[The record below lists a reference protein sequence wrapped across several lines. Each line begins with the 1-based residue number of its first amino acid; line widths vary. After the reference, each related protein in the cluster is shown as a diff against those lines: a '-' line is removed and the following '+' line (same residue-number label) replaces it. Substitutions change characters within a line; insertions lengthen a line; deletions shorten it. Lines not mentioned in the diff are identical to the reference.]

1 MAVQLR
7 SGKELEKEKS
17 EKDEGN
23 KGEGSLRNA
32 ESLEKEM
39 KKDQQEE
46 EERSNKKAQNSM
58 PTVPFPQRLQK
69 SRIEEQFARFLKTF
83 QKLEISMPFIEVVTQ
98 MPLYAKF
105 LKEILSKKR
114 RIAEEGVVNLT
125 ATCSAVIKKNLLEKM
140 KDPGSFTIPCI
151 IGEFEFQK
159 ALCDLGASIKLM
171 PLSVAKKLSL
181 GELTPTTVTLQ
192 MADRS
197 MVKPEGVIEDVLVKV
212 GKFIFPVDFIILDM
226 EEDSQVPLLLGRPF
240 LATGAALIDMKKGVL
255 TLRVGEEAADF
266 NLLQSLKNLD
276 TDREDYNL
284 VDDVYLN
291 NSDCYYDCNAQLP
304 INENEMNFQ
313 YLECANADFPHI
325 NLHSTEKVLS
335 LKQNIMD
342 NGDNNEEKK
351 FHQETSTE
359 GLVLK
364 ELPSHLKYAY
374 LELPKSKPVII
385 SARISDAEEQ
395 KLLKF
400 LKNYQE
406 SIAWSIDELK
416 GISPS
421 ICMHKILLEENA
433 KPSVEHQRR
442 LNPVM
447 KEVVRKEVLKWLNAG
462 FIYAI
467 SDSPWVSPVHVVP
480 KKGGFIVI
488 RNEKN
493 ELIPTRT
500 VTGWRVCI
508 DYRKLN
514 TTTRKDH
521 FPLPFIDQMLD
532 RLAGHPHFCFLDGYS
547 GYNQV
552 AIAPEDQKKTT
563 FTCPYGTFAF
573 RRMPFGLCNAPST
586 FQRCMMS
593 MFSDLVEEV
602 MEIFMDDFTVYG
614 SSFEHCLNNLETVL
628 QRCKDKQLA
637 LNWEKCHF
645 MVTEGIV
652 LGHKIFNTGLE
663 VDQSKVSII
672 KTFAPPTTVK
682 GIRSFLGHAG
692 FYRRFIKD
700 FSKIARP
707 LCRLLEKNTKFNFD
721 DSCKAAFEEIKIRLV
736 QAPIMAAPEWDQGFE
751 MMCDASD
758 FAMGIVL
765 GQRKKKIFR
774 AIYYASR
781 TFNEAQENYSTTE
794 KEMLAIVFA
803 CEKFRPYILGSHI
816 IVHTD
821 HATIKYLMSKK
832 EAKPRL
838 IRWVLL
844 LREFDLEI
852 KDKKGCDNVIADH
865 LSRVERNKA
874 EEEEAG
880 LTENFPDEQ
889 LFQLS
894 FQLPWYADIVNY
906 LACGVVPQ
914 EFSYQQRRKL
924 RTDSWYYIW
933 DGPLIFKRGADMI
946 IRRCVPESEQ
956 CKIVNECHASPYGGH
971 FFGERTAHKILQS
984 GFYWPTIFR
993 DCAEWVKLCDRC
1005 QRNISS

>member
-1 MAVQLR
+1 MQLR

-23 KGEGSLRNA
+23 KGEGSLGNA
-32 ESLEKEM
+32 ESLEKER
-39 KKDQQEE
+39 KKEQQQEE
-46 EERSNKKAQNSM
+46 ERSKKKAQNSM
-58 PTVPFPQRLQK
+58 PAAPFLQRLQK

-83 QKLEISMPFIEVVTQ
+83 QKLEISMPFTEVVTQ
-98 MPLYAKF
+98 MPLYVKF

-114 RIAEEGVVNLT
+114 RITEEGVVNLT
-125 ATCSAVIKKNLLEKM
+125 ATCSAVIKKNLPEKM
-140 KDPGSFTIPCI
+140 KDPRSFTIPCI

-159 ALCDLGASIKLM
+159 ALCDSGASINLM

-192 MADRS
+192 MADRT
-197 MVKPEGVIEDVLVKV
+197 MVKPEEVIEDVLVKV
-212 GKFIFPVDFIILDM
+212 GKFIFLVDFIILDM

-240 LATGAALIDMKKGVL
+240 LATGAALIDMQKGVL
-255 TLRVGEEAADF
+255 TLRVEEEAADF
-266 NLLQSLKNLD
+266 NLLKSLKNVD
-276 TDREDYNL
+276 TDREDYKL

-313 YLECANADFPHI
+313 YIEGVNYDFTHI
-325 NLHSTEKVLS
+325 SLHSTENVMS
-335 LKQNIMD
+335 LKQNNMD
-342 NGDNNEEKK
+342 NGDNKEEKE
-351 FHQETSTE
+351 FHQETSIE

-385 SARISDAEEQ
+385 SARLSDAEEQ
-395 KLLKF
+395 KLLKI

-416 GISPS
+416 GINPS

-467 SDSPWVSPVHVVP
+467 SDSPWVIPVHVVP
-480 KKGGFIVI
+480 KKGGFTVI

-514 TTTRKDH
+514 TGTRKDH

-547 GYNQV
+547 DYNQIG
-552 AIAPEDQKKTT
+552 IAPEDQEKTT

-573 RRMPFGLCNAPST
+573 RRMPFGLCNAPAT

-628 QRCKDKQLA
+628 QR
-637 LNWEKCHF
+637 
-645 MVTEGIV
+645 
-652 LGHKIFNTGLE
+652 
-663 VDQSKVSII
+663 
-672 KTFAPPTTVK
+672 
-682 GIRSFLGHAG
+682 
-692 FYRRFIKD
+692 
-700 FSKIARP
+700 
-707 LCRLLEKNTKFNFD
+707 
-721 DSCKAAFEEIKIRLV
+721 
-736 QAPIMAAPEWDQGFE
+736 
-751 MMCDASD
+751 
-758 FAMGIVL
+758 
-765 GQRKKKIFR
+765 
-774 AIYYASR
+774 
-781 TFNEAQENYSTTE
+781 
-794 KEMLAIVFA
+794 
-803 CEKFRPYILGSHI
+803 
-816 IVHTD
+816 
-821 HATIKYLMSKK
+821 
-832 EAKPRL
+832 
-838 IRWVLL
+838 
-844 LREFDLEI
+844 
-852 KDKKGCDNVIADH
+852 
-865 LSRVERNKA
+865 
-874 EEEEAG
+874 
-880 LTENFPDEQ
+880 
-889 LFQLS
+889 
-894 FQLPWYADIVNY
+894 
-906 LACGVVPQ
+906 
-914 EFSYQQRRKL
+914 
-924 RTDSWYYIW
+924 
-933 DGPLIFKRGADMI
+933 
-946 IRRCVPESEQ
+946 
-956 CKIVNECHASPYGGH
+956 
-971 FFGERTAHKILQS
+971 
-984 GFYWPTIFR
+984 
-993 DCAEWVKLCDRC
+993 
-1005 QRNISS
+1005 